1 MELTEVLQRVSD
13 LAFLGQMKSGVR
25 FLGMLEVY
33 SCRKKG
39 AERVQ
44 SDSEVLL
51 FPADLDE
58 VFLSFLSAN
67 KKGGGSLGFGRASGR
82 G

>member
-1 MELTEVLQRVSD
+1 MQ
-13 LAFLGQMKSGVR
+13 
-25 FLGMLEVY
+25 
-33 SCRKKG
+33 KKG

-44 SDSEVLL
+44 SDGEVLL

-67 KKGGGSLGFGRASGR
+67 KKGGGSLGSGRASGH